1 MTDGTAVVDG
11 ADGDRRSVS
20 VSFEFFPPQTADMD
34 DALWRAVKRLEPI
47 GPRFVSVTYGA
58 GGSTRERTHSTLQ
71 RILAET
77 SLTPAAH
84 LTCVGAACADVDE
97 VVRDYAATGIRHIVA
112 LRGDPPSGVGAQYE
126 PHPGGYANAAELVGG
141 IRRIAEFEISV
152 AAYPEKH
159 PESATLEVDIAM
171 LQAKIDAGATRA
183 ITQFFF
189 DNSAYFRFL
198 DKVRARGIDIPI
210 VPGLLPISDIAR
222 VQRFASRCGAQVS
235 PQLAAR
241 FEGLED
247 QETRLLVGAAVAA
260 EQVSALADQGVNE
273 FHFYTLNRAELVYAI
288 CRLLGLGCP
297 GDKIAA

>member
-112 LRGDPPSGVGAQYE
+112 LRGDPPSGVGARYE

-210 VPGLLPISDIAR
+210 VPGLLPISDIGR

-260 EQVSALADQGVNE
+260 EQVSALADQGVDE